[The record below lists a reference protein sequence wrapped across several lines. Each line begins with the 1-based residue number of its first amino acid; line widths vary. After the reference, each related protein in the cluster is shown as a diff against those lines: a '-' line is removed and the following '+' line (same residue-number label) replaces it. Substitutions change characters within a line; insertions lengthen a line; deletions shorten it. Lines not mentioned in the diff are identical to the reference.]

1 MNRDN
6 AKGDKMKYEPTS
18 SNITK
23 LCKKLDTC
31 KGGHV
36 KNKCVARLK
45 LCNFLHSYEG
55 LCYLFHKQF
64 FTYLIYIH
72 KKEGCGLILS
82 QIIDPVPNPRKTYET
97 M

>member
-1 MNRDN
+1 
-6 AKGDKMKYEPTS
+6 MKYEPTS

-36 KNKCVARLK
+36 KNEHVARLK
-45 LCNFLHSYEG
+45 LCNFLHSFEG

-64 FTYLIYIH
+64 FTCLISIH

-82 QIIDPVPNPRKTYET
+82 MFMCLGNH
-97 M
+97 

>member
-1 MNRDN
+1 
-6 AKGDKMKYEPTS
+6 MKYESTS

-23 LCKKLDTC
+23 LCKNLDTS

-36 KNKCVARLK
+36 KNKCIARLK

-64 FTYLIYIH
+64 FTCLISVH
-72 KKEGCGLILS
+72 KKEGCLLILS
-82 QIIDPVPNPRKTYET
+82 VHVSWKSLTQSQIPRKLMKT